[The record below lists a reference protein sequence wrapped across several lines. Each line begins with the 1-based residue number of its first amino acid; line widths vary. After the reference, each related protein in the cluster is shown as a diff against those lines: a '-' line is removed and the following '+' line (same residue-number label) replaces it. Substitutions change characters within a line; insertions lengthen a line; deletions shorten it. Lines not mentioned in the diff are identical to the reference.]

1 MANKPLLYK
10 PPPRWQIWA
19 ALGGALAIHFVS
31 VVIAG
36 INYTPQIDLTKIPTA
51 EVVATLEAP
60 PEAPT
65 PPPEDVPLPLPPPPP
80 PAVQPEFVEES
91 PPPRPQTPQ
100 KVAPIRAPRQMSIS
114 SARVSAVYAPKP
126 PYPYEARAH
135 HITGSGVCVLN
146 VDTATGEVTGAVMAQ
161 STGSPILDEA
171 TTTTF
176 RRWRFRAGQ
185 VAPRV
190 KVPITFTMT
199 GASF

>member
-1 MANKPLLYK
+1 MTPKPLLYK

-19 ALGGALAIHFVS
+19 ALGGAVAIHFVS

-36 INYTPQIDLTKIPTA
+36 INYNPPMDLSKIPTA

-65 PPPEDVPLPLPPPPP
+65 PPPEDIPLPLPPPPP

-100 KVAPIRAPRQMSIS
+100 QAPIRAPRQMYMS
-114 SARVSAVYAPKP
+114 SARVAAVYSPKP

-135 HITGSGVCVLN
+135 HITGSGVCVLT
-146 VDTATGEVTGAVMAQ
+146 VDTASGQVTGATMAQ
-161 STGSPILDEA
+161 STGSPILDDA

-176 RRWRFRAGQ
+176 MRWRFRAGR